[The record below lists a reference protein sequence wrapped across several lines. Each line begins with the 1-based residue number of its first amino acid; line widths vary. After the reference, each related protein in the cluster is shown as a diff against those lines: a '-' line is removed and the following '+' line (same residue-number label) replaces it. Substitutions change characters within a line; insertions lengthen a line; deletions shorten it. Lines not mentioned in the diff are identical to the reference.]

1 MIAAIYSRKSKLT
14 DKGESIDNQIE
25 LCKKYAKTHFQSN
38 IQFVVYEDE
47 GFSGGDTNR
56 PHFQKLIKDAK
67 AKKFDVLICYRLD
80 RISRSVSDFSST
92 LEMLQNNSIDFIS
105 IKEQF
110 DTSTPMGRAMVYI
123 SSVFAQLERE
133 TIAER
138 IKDNM
143 SFLAKSGRWLGGQSP
158 HGYDTERIQY
168 YDEEF
173 NVKYMTKL
181 IENDEELELV
191 KLLFDLY
198 DKTRSLSAVQ
208 RYCLS
213 NSIKGKKGADLTH
226 VTIRRILTNPVYVKS
241 NEAVLEYYRNQ
252 GCLVTGT
259 PNGEGLLTYGKTKA
273 VGKSRLDTET
283 ETHIVAVSKHKGFL
297 EPELFLSI
305 QNSIDDNMRKSGKR
319 SGTSKFALLS
329 GMMRC
334 SKCGAPMMVRYSYEK
349 GKPGVTKYH
358 YYACRMK
365 THGGLSR
372 CDSKSISGPKIEEII
387 VNSILSAKDKDI
399 IAAFN
404 KKYKPKT
411 KIKKIDNKT
420 SLLEDVQAK
429 TKTMDNLLNQLG
441 QAQGP
446 AANFIMDKVNALSL
460 EIEQLKNNLQAIDE
474 NQSELLE
481 ETLNL
486 ELALSNLNEFK
497 KIYKSLEHDAKKQ
510 LLNRLIDKIEI
521 DVEGKIIDIHYRI

>member
-25 LCKKYAKTHFQSN
+25 LCKKYATTHLHGN
-38 IQFVVYEDE
+38 IEFLIYEDE

-56 PHFQKLIKDAK
+56 PRFQKLIKDAK
-67 AKKFDVLICYRLD
+67 SKRFDVLICYRLD
-80 RISRSVSDFSST
+80 RISRNVSDFSST
-92 LEMLQNNSIDFIS
+92 LEMLQSNNIDFIS

-138 IKDNM
+138 IRDNM
-143 SFLAKSGRWLGGQSP
+143 FFLAKSGRWLGGQTP
-158 HGYDTERIQY
+158 YGYDSKRIEY
-168 YDEEF
+168 YDEEM
-173 NVKYMTKL
+173 NIKYMTQL
-181 IENDEELELV
+181 IENDKEIEIVRLV
-191 KLLFDLY
+191 YELY
-198 DKTRSLSAVQ
+198 DRTRSLSAVQ
-208 RYCLS
+208 KYCLE
-213 NSIKGKKGADLTH
+213 NCIKSRKGADLTH
-226 VTIRRILTNPVYVKS
+226 VTIRRILTNPAYVKS
-241 NEAVLEYYRNQ
+241 NEAVLEYYRNK
-252 GCLVTGT
+252 GCLVVGT
-259 PNGEGLLTYGKTKA
+259 ANGEGLLTYGKTKVA
-273 VGKSRLDTET
+273 GKNRVDTT
-283 ETHIVAVSKHKGFL
+283 DETHIVAVAKHEGFI
-297 EPELFLSI
+297 EPGLYLSI
-305 QNSIDDNMRKSGKR
+305 QASIDANMKQHGKR
-319 SGTSKFALLS
+319 SGTSRYALLS

-372 CDSKSISGPKIEEII
+372 CDSKSISGPRIEEII
-387 VNSILSAKDKDI
+387 VNSIMTSKDKDI

-420 SLLEDVQAK
+420 SIIEDVQAK

-441 QAQGP
+441 QAHGP

-460 EIEQLKNNLQAIDE
+460 EIEKLKVKLQSIEE
-474 NQSELLE
+474 NQTELKE

-486 ELALSNLNEFK
+486 ELALANLNEFK
-497 KIYKSLEHDAKKQ
+497 KIFNSLDHENKKQ
-510 LLNRLIDKIEI
+510 LLTKLIEKIEI